1 MKASKNFLL
10 RNRQNCMQKRFTLH
24 VVEKLLT
31 LNVYTPVTSLYP
43 VVQIT
48 TDWTKGNYCFPRE
61 RNHNSS
67 INKCT
72 FTKVYRKKAL
82 KEQST
87 LTLAKVIC
95 HLSFPCVIRYILSHH
110 QLSLEIDAAT
120 IQILLQFL
128 RVSKLLLKSIELWQ
142 LRANY
147 YSHLVVFVFS
157 ASCC

>member
-1 MKASKNFLL
+1 MKASKNILL
-10 RNRQNCMQKRFTLH
+10 RNRQKLHAKEVYFTYNR
-24 VVEKLLT
+24 KIT
-31 LNVYTPVTSLYP
+31 YSKCIYTRNFS
-43 VVQIT
+43 ISNG
-48 TDWTKGNYCFPRE
+48 TDNDRLKENYCFPRE

-67 INKCT
+67 VNKCT

-128 RVSKLLLKSIELWQ
+128 RVSKLLLKSIEL
-142 LRANY
+142 
-147 YSHLVVFVFS
+147 
-157 ASCC
+157 